1 MKTGWINAVPIIAF
15 FIGLPLSL
23 VRSASLIGFPIIT
36 LMLQADTEKLK
47 PIANVVKQLKDE
59 KEANGGKL
67 APADSGKPIDAGGA
81 TD

>member
-1 MKTGWINAVPIIAF
+1 MKTGWITAVPIIAF
-15 FIGLPLSL
+15 FIGLPLRL

>member
-1 MKTGWINAVPIIAF
+1 MKTGWISAVPIISF

-23 VRSASLIGFPIIT
+23 VRSAYLIGFPIIT

-67 APADSGKPIDAGGA
+67 APADAGGA

>member
-23 VRSASLIGFPIIT
+23 IRSASLIGLPIIT

-81 TD
+81 TE

>member
-1 MKTGWINAVPIIAF
+1 MKLGWINAFPFIRF

-23 VRSASLIGFPIIT
+23 IRSASLIGLPIIT
-36 LMLQADTEKLK
+36 MMLQADTEALK

-59 KEANGGKL
+59 KAANGGKL
-67 APADSGKPIDAGGA
+67 APADSGKPIEAGGA